1 MSLPSFGAR
10 RPVPANL
17 LMLAL
22 IIGGI
27 YAGLNMRREFFPEI
41 DPEAARVEL
50 IYPGAT
56 PREIEESM
64 ARKVEDA
71 VGTVQE
77 VRRIETTVSE
87 GAGILVVKFDEGTDI
102 PDAIEDV
109 ERSIERLSDLPDD
122 AERIRVVEF
131 EPNLPVII
139 LTLHGEVDERI
150 LKSGMRT
157 IIDDLESLRG
167 MGSLQVSGLRD
178 YELRVAVE
186 PERLVENGLP
196 ITAVADAIRAW
207 TLELPSG
214 SLRGAGGNVNV
225 RTMGVAERA
234 EAIRSIVVKARPDGS
249 MLRVGDLATV
259 TDDFVDVDL
268 EEWFDGEPA
277 SSATIFKTG
286 TQDAVAIARMAYAY
300 VAGRKGEPFP
310 GPVWAEWIG
319 TSPESWGA
327 STWLGTSEWEAYE
340 LGSSRPE
347 PLPAT
352 LVAHNDLSRFI
363 QGRLELLSRNALQG
377 AGLVFLALLLALN
390 LRVAFWVMVGLF
402 TAICGT
408 LLAMTALGVTLN
420 LLTMFGLLVTLGMLT
435 DDAIVVSENITARK
449 DLGESPR
456 TAAIRGGE
464 QVFWPVVGTVL
475 TTIVAFLPLTFI
487 SGNIGKLLGALPMVV
502 FCALAI
508 SVLESMMILP
518 SHMVHALRGMIQSRG
533 GGIFG
538 VADRFAAWRDR
549 RIVFPATEIYGR
561 LARRSVRYRWIAAS
575 IALSLLAISYGMY
588 AGGRVPFVFLP
599 TEDTENVVV
608 DLRMPPGTELAETR
622 RVASRIEDAA
632 RSQPEVDYTSLS
644 IGASFDINT
653 GLANPGS
660 SAIAQIFFELSP
672 IERRERASP
681 EIIDAIRREAGDLS
695 EVEQVSW
702 REIDGGPGGSDITFE
717 ISGDDDVAIDAAVV
731 DVRALLGTYEGVF
744 DIASDDSV
752 AQRELRIS
760 LLPGAASLGVT
771 VAGVAQQVR
780 GAIYGIDAHVYSELR
795 EDIDVR
801 VSFDDASRRELGSV
815 EGMWITTPDG
825 RSIPLAEIARIEEAD
840 GLSTIRRIDRRRAV
854 SVTADVDS
862 LTNPE
867 TVVADMTPAL
877 DELRRKHG
885 GVLIESGGRQQD
897 VIDAFATL
905 PVAMLAAGLMIYVI
919 LAWLFASFIQ
929 PFAVMLAIPFAL
941 IGVVWG
947 HWFLGFEITFL
958 SIIGVVALAG
968 IVVNNS
974 LILVEFLNKNMEAG
988 MPLAEALVDAG
999 RRRLRPILLTTV
1011 TTVLGLTP
1019 LMLEQSFQAR
1029 FLIPMAISITFGL
1042 MSSTF
1047 LTLLVLPAILV
1058 IVDDVVAAGH
1068 WLWFGSNRE
1077 DRAAMLADQL
1087 PPDPD

>member
-1 MSLPSFGAR
+1 VSLPSFGAR

-102 PDAIEDV
+102 PEAIEDV
-109 ERSIERLSDLPDD
+109 ERAIERLSDLPDD

-139 LTLHGEVDERI
+139 LTLFGDVDERV
-150 LKSGMRT
+150 LKSAMRT

-234 EAIRSIVVKARPDGS
+234 EAIRSIVVRARPDGS
-249 MLRVGDLATV
+249 MLTVGDLATV
-259 TDDFVDVDL
+259 SDDFVDVDL
-268 EEWFDGEPA
+268 EEWFDGQPA
-277 SSATIFKTG
+277 SSVTIFKTG

-300 VAGRKGEPFP
+300 VAGRQREAFT
-310 GPVWAEWIG
+310 GPIWAE
-319 TSPESWGA
+319 A
-327 STWLGTSEWEAYE
+327 MGTSEWEAYE
-340 LGSSRPE
+340 LGLSRPE
-347 PLPAT
+347 PLPAD

-449 DLGESPR
+449 DFGETPQ
-456 TAAIRGGE
+456 TAAVRGGE

-487 SGNIGKLLGALPMVV
+487 SGSIGKLLGALPMVV
-502 FCALAI
+502 FCALSI
-508 SVLESMMILP
+508 SVLESMLILP

-538 VADRFAAWRDR
+538 LADRFAAWRDR
-549 RIVFPATEIYGR
+549 RIVLPATEIYGR

-622 RVASRIEDAA
+622 RIASRIEEAA
-632 RSQPEVDYTSLS
+632 RSQPEVDYTSLA
-644 IGASFDINT
+644 IGSSFDLNT
-653 GLANPGS
+653 GLENPGS

-672 IERRERASP
+672 IERRDRASP
-681 EIIDAIRREAGDLS
+681 EIIDAIRRAAGDLS

-717 ISGDDDVAIDAAVV
+717 ISGDDDVAIDAAVT
-731 DVRALLGTYEGVF
+731 DVKALFATYEGVF

-752 AQRELRIS
+752 AQRELRIA

-862 LTNPE
+862 QTNPE
-867 TVVADMTPAL
+867 QVVAAMTPAL
-877 DELRRKHG
+877 EELRRRHG

-905 PVAMLAAGLMIYVI
+905 PIAMLAASLMIYVI

-947 HWFLGFEITFL
+947 HWILGFEITFL

-988 MPLAEALVDAG
+988 MPLGDALVDAG

-1058 IVDDVVAAGH
+1058 IVDDLVAAGH
-1068 WLWFGSNRE
+1068 WLWFGTNRA
-1077 DRAAMLADQL
+1077 DRAARLAEHL
-1087 PPDPD
+1087 PSEVD

>member
-71 VGTVQE
+71 VGSVQE

-102 PDAIEDV
+102 PEAIEDV
-109 ERSIERLSDLPDD
+109 ERAIERLSDLPDD

-139 LTLHGEVDERI
+139 LTLHGEVDERV
-150 LKSGMRT
+150 LKSAMRT

-234 EAIRSIVVKARPDGS
+234 EAIRSIVVRARPDGS
-249 MLRVGDLATV
+249 MLTVGDLASV
-259 TDDFVDVDL
+259 SDDFVDVDL
-268 EEWFDGEPA
+268 EEWFDGSPA
-277 SSATIFKTG
+277 SSVTIFKTG

-300 VAGRKGEPFP
+300 VAGRQGEAFT
-310 GPVWAEWIG
+310 GPIWAE
-319 TSPESWGA
+319 A
-327 STWLGTSEWEAYE
+327 MGTSEWEAYE
-340 LGSSRPE
+340 LGLSRPE
-347 PLPAT
+347 PLPAD

-449 DLGESPR
+449 DFGETPQ

-502 FCALAI
+502 FCALTI
-508 SVLESMMILP
+508 SVLESMLILP

-538 VADRFAAWRDR
+538 LADRFAAWRDR

-561 LARRSVRYRWIAAS
+561 LARRSVQYRWIAAS

-608 DLRMPPGTELAETR
+608 DVRMPPGTELAETR
-622 RVASRIEDAA
+622 RIASRIEDAA
-632 RSQPEVDYTSLS
+632 RSQPEVDFTSLA
-644 IGASFDINT
+644 IGSSFDVNT
-653 GLANPGS
+653 GLENPGS

-672 IERRERASP
+672 IERRDRASP

-717 ISGDDDVAIDAAVV
+717 ISGDDDVAIDAAVA
-731 DVRALLGTYEGVF
+731 DVKELFATYEGVF

-862 LTNPE
+862 QTNPE
-867 TVVADMTPAL
+867 QVVAAMTPAL
-877 DELRRKHG
+877 EELRRRHG

-897 VIDAFATL
+897 VIDAFAPL
-905 PVAMLAAGLMIYVI
+905 PIAMLAASLMIYVI

-947 HWFLGFEITFL
+947 HWILGFEITFL

-988 MPLAEALVDAG
+988 MPLGDALVDAG

-1058 IVDDVVAAGH
+1058 IVDDLVAAGH
-1068 WLWFGSNRE
+1068 WLWFGMNRA
-1077 DRAAMLADQL
+1077 DRAATLAEHL
-1087 PPDPD
+1087 PTEAE